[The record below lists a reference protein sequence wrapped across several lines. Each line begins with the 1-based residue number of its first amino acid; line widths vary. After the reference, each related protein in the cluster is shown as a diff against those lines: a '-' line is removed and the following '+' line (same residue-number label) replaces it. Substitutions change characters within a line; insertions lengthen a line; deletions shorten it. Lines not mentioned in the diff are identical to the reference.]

1 MKSSARI
8 LISVGGSL
16 FLATSLLFAEE
27 AEPTDPGAML
37 KVPPAEARPTG
48 AESSEQPA
56 PESSPQSS
64 SPIPEEAAAAP
75 VENAESSAEGGVVL
89 PAFPL
94 TRYEPLWERSP
105 FQLESVAPPVESA
118 GLAQRFALTGLA
130 EINGEP
136 IAFIM
141 DRATHN
147 RLRVKKDSSE
157 GGVSLVQV
165 DVQQKY
171 IDSTATLRQ
180 GSEVGVVRFD
190 VGAAG
195 VAPPPMAQQVM
206 PTPRAMPPMPP
217 GIPPQAVAP
226 QMPQIPQMPQ
236 VPGQAQGMPAMPV
249 PPGVVPPVPGP
260 GVPQDGQV
268 QGGNGQMPPPRVI
281 RRRALIPAAP

>member
-1 MKSSARI
+1 MKSSVRR
-8 LISVGGSL
+8 LMSVGGCL
-16 FLATSLLFAEE
+16 FLAMSPLLAEE
-27 AEPTDPGAML
+27 AASTDPGAML

-64 SPIPEEAAAAP
+64 SPIPEEGAEAP
-75 VENAESSAEGGVVL
+75 VENAENPAEGGVVL

-141 DRATHN
+141 DRATQN
-147 RLRVKKDSSE
+147 RLMVKKDSSE

-180 GSEVGVVRFD
+180 GAEVGVVRFD
-190 VGAAG
+190 AGAAG
-195 VAPPPMAQQVM
+195 AVPPPMAQQTM
-206 PTPRAMPPMPP
+206 PTPRPMPPPMPS
-217 GIPPQAVAP
+217 GIPPQGVPP
-226 QMPQIPQMPQ
+226 QMPQIPQI
-236 VPGQAQGMPAMPV
+236 PGQAQAMPAIPTA
-249 PPGVVPPVPGP
+249 PGVVPPVPGP

>member
-1 MKSSARI
+1 MKSSARM
-8 LISVGGSL
+8 LMSFGGC
-16 FLATSLLFAEE
+16 LLLSASPLLAEE

-48 AESSEQPA
+48 DESSEQPA

-64 SPIPEEAAAAP
+64 SLIPEERDAAP

-141 DRATHN
+141 DRATQN
-147 RLRVKKDSSE
+147 RLMVKKDSSE

-190 VGAAG
+190 AGAAG

-206 PTPRAMPPMPP
+206 PTPRAMPPVPP

-226 QMPQIPQMPQ
+226 QMPQMPQ
-236 VPGQAQGMPAMPV
+236 IPGQAQTMPAMPV
-249 PPGVVPPVPGP
+249 APGVVPPVPGP

>member
-1 MKSSARI
+1 
-8 LISVGGSL
+8 
-16 FLATSLLFAEE
+16 
-27 AEPTDPGAML
+27 ML

-48 AESSEQPA
+48 AESTDQPA
-56 PESSPQSS
+56 PEPSPQSS
-64 SPIPEEAAAAP
+64 SPIPEEGAEVP
-75 VENAESSAEGGVVL
+75 VENAESSAEDGVVL

-141 DRATHN
+141 DRAPPNN
-147 RLRVKKDSSE
+147 RLMVRKDSSE

-165 DVQQKY
+165 DVQKKY

-180 GSEVGVVRFD
+180 GAEVGVVRFD
-190 VGAAG
+190 AGAAG
-195 VAPPPMAQQVM
+195 AAPPMAQQVM

-217 GIPPQAVAP
+217 GVPPQAVPP
-226 QMPQIPQMPQ
+226 QMPQIPGQ
-236 VPGQAQGMPAMPV
+236 VQAMPAVPT

-260 GVPQDGQV
+260 GVQQDGQV

>member
-1 MKSSARI
+1 MKSSVRR
-8 LISVGGSL
+8 LMSVGGCL
-16 FLATSLLFAEE
+16 FLATSPLLAEE

-48 AESSEQPA
+48 DESSEQPA

-64 SPIPEEAAAAP
+64 SPIPEEGAEAP
-75 VENAESSAEGGVVL
+75 VENAENPAEGGVVL

-141 DRATHN
+141 DRATQN
-147 RLRVKKDSSE
+147 RLMVKKDSSE

-180 GSEVGVVRFD
+180 GAEVGVVRFD
-190 VGAAG
+190 AGAAG
-195 VAPPPMAQQVM
+195 AVPPPMAQQTM
-206 PTPRAMPPMPP
+206 PTPRPMPPPMPS
-217 GIPPQAVAP
+217 GIPPQGVPP
-226 QMPQIPQMPQ
+226 QMPQIPQI
-236 VPGQAQGMPAMPV
+236 PGQAQAMPAIPTA
-249 PPGVVPPVPGP
+249 PGVVPPVPGP

>member
-1 MKSSARI
+1 MKSSTRT
-8 LISVGGSL
+8 LMYVGGCL
-16 FLATSLLFAEE
+16 FLAASPLLAEE
-27 AEPTDPGAML
+27 AESIDPGAML

-48 AESSEQPA
+48 DEPSEQPA

-64 SPIPEEAAAAP
+64 SPISEEGDEVP
-75 VENAESSAEGGVVL
+75 VEKAENPAEGGVVL

-136 IAFIM
+136 IAFVM
-141 DRATHN
+141 DRATQN
-147 RLRVKKDSSE
+147 RLMVKKDSSE
-157 GGVSLVQV
+157 GGLSLVQV

-190 VGAAG
+190 AGGAG

-217 GIPPQAVAP
+217 GVPPQAVPP
-226 QMPQIPQMPQ
+226 QMPQIP
-236 VPGQAQGMPAMPV
+236 GQAQAMPAMPV
-249 PPGVVPPVPGP
+249 APGVVPPVPGP

>member
-1 MKSSARI
+1 MKSFARI
-8 LISVGGSL
+8 LMSVGGCL
-16 FLATSLLFAEE
+16 FLAMSPLLAEE
-27 AEPTDPGAML
+27 AASTDPGAML

-48 AESSEQPA
+48 GESSEQPA

-64 SPIPEEAAAAP
+64 SPIPEEGAEAP
-75 VENAESSAEGGVVL
+75 VENAENPAEGGVVL

-141 DRATHN
+141 DRATQN
-147 RLRVKKDSSE
+147 RLMVRKDSSE

-165 DVQQKY
+165 DVQKKY

-180 GSEVGVVRFD
+180 GAEVGVVRFD
-190 VGAAG
+190 AGAAG
-195 VAPPPMAQQVM
+195 AVPPPMAQQVM
-206 PTPRAMPPMPP
+206 PTPRAMPPPVAA
-217 GIPPQAVAP
+217 GIPPQGVPP
-226 QMPQIPQMPQ
+226 QMPQIPQI
-236 VPGQAQGMPAMPV
+236 PGQAQAMPAIPTA
-249 PPGVVPPVPGP
+249 PGVVPPVPGP
-260 GVPQDGQV
+260 GIPQDGQV

-281 RRRALIPAAP
+281 RRRALIPATP

>member
-1 MKSSARI
+1 MKSSARMLMSI
-8 LISVGGSL
+8 GGCL
-16 FLATSLLFAEE
+16 FLAASPLLGEE
-27 AEPTDPGAML
+27 GESTDPGAML

-48 AESSEQPA
+48 AESTEQPA
-56 PESSPQSS
+56 PEPSPQSS
-64 SPIPEEAAAAP
+64 PPIPEEGAEVP
-75 VENAESSAEGGVVL
+75 VENAESSAEDGVVL

-141 DRATHN
+141 DRATQN
-147 RLRVKKDSSE
+147 RLMVRKDSSE

-165 DVQQKY
+165 DVQKKY

-180 GSEVGVVRFD
+180 GAEVGVVRFD

-195 VAPPPMAQQVM
+195 AAPPMAQQVM

-217 GIPPQAVAP
+217 GVPPQAVPP
-226 QMPQIPQMPQ
+226 QMPQIP
-236 VPGQAQGMPAMPV
+236 GQAQAMPAVPT

>member
-1 MKSSARI
+1 MSI
-8 LISVGGSL
+8 GGCLVLAAAPL
-16 FLATSLLFAEE
+16 FGEE
-27 AEPTDPGAML
+27 VESTDPGAML

-48 AESSEQPA
+48 AESTEQPA
-56 PESSPQSS
+56 PDVSVQPA
-64 SPIPEEAAAAP
+64 SPIPEEATEVP
-75 VENAESSAEGGVVL
+75 VENAENSAEGGVVL

-141 DRATHN
+141 DRATQN
-147 RLRVKKDSSE
+147 RLMVRKDSSE

-165 DVQQKY
+165 DVQKKY

-180 GSEVGVVRFD
+180 GAEVGVVRFD

-195 VAPPPMAQQVM
+195 AAPPMAQQVM

-217 GIPPQAVAP
+217 GVPPQAVPP
-226 QMPQIPQMPQ
+226 QMPQIP
-236 VPGQAQGMPAMPV
+236 GQAQAMPAVPT

>member
-1 MKSSARI
+1 MKSSARM
-8 LISVGGSL
+8 LISIGGCL
-16 FLATSLLFAEE
+16 FLAASPLLGEE
-27 AEPTDPGAML
+27 AESTDPGAML

-48 AESSEQPA
+48 AESTEQPA
-56 PESSPQSS
+56 PESSPQSYP
-64 SPIPEEAAAAP
+64 PIPEEGAKAP
-75 VENAESSAEGGVVL
+75 VENAERSAEDGVVL

-141 DRATHN
+141 DRATQN
-147 RLRVKKDSSE
+147 RLMVRKDSSE

-165 DVQQKY
+165 DVQKKY

-180 GSEVGVVRFD
+180 GAEVGVVRFD
-190 VGAAG
+190 AGAAG
-195 VAPPPMAQQVM
+195 AAPPMAQQVM

-217 GIPPQAVAP
+217 GVPPQAVPP
-226 QMPQIPQMPQ
+226 QMPQIP
-236 VPGQAQGMPAMPV
+236 GQAQAMPAVPT

>member
-1 MKSSARI
+1 MSP
-8 LISVGGSL
+8 
-16 FLATSLLFAEE
+16 LLAEE
-27 AEPTDPGAML
+27 AASTDPGAML

-64 SPIPEEAAAAP
+64 SPIPEEGAEAP
-75 VENAESSAEGGVVL
+75 VENAENPAEGGVVL

-141 DRATHN
+141 DRATQN
-147 RLRVKKDSSE
+147 RLMVKKDSSE

-180 GSEVGVVRFD
+180 GAEVGVVRFD
-190 VGAAG
+190 AGAAG
-195 VAPPPMAQQVM
+195 AVPPPMAQQTM
-206 PTPRAMPPMPP
+206 PTPRPMPPPMPS
-217 GIPPQAVAP
+217 GIPPQGVPP
-226 QMPQIPQMPQ
+226 QMPQIPQI
-236 VPGQAQGMPAMPV
+236 PGQSQAMPAIPTA
-249 PPGVVPPVPGP
+249 PGVVPPVPGP